1 MMLERHLRLE
11 GTRNL
16 RDVGGY
22 PTRQGGR
29 TRWRTLFRS
38 DCLDRLS
45 PAGQAWL
52 VEQAGLRMVID
63 VRDATELAER
73 PNVFAASPHLRYR
86 HIPLFDTPLPPD
98 SQPPPFD
105 VGYWRILELCQPRI
119 RAIIHTL
126 VEPGGLPALIHC
138 HAGKD
143 RTGVVVAVILAAVGV
158 QPSAIAADYALS
170 AACLGQTYID
180 ETRTWFASLGWSWEE
195 YSQLAG
201 SPAEVMLGV
210 LEELDRRYGSVA
222 GYLASI
228 GVEAAALERLR
239 ALLTEGEGAADA

>member
-1 MMLERHLRLE
+1 MERHLRLE

-52 VEQAGLRMVID
+52 
-63 VRDATELAER
+63 AE
-73 PNVFAASPHLRYR
+73 
-86 HIPLFDTPLPPD
+86 
-98 SQPPPFD
+98 
-105 VGYWRILELCQPRI
+105 
-119 RAIIHTL
+119 
-126 VEPGGLPALIHC
+126 
-138 HAGKD
+138 
-143 RTGVVVAVILAAVGV
+143 
-158 QPSAIAADYALS
+158 
-170 AACLGQTYID
+170 
-180 ETRTWFASLGWSWEE
+180 
-195 YSQLAG
+195 

-239 ALLTEGEGAADA
+239 ALLTEGDGP

>member
-1 MMLERHLRLE
+1 MERHLLLE

-22 PTRQGGR
+22 PTLEGGH

-52 VEQAGLRMVID
+52 VEAGLRTVID
-63 VRDATELAER
+63 LRDPTELAER
-73 PNVFAASPHLRYR
+73 PNVFAASPHLHYR

-98 SQPPPFD
+98 REPPPFE
-105 VGYWRILELCQPRI
+105 VGYWNILDLCQPRI
-119 RAIIHTL
+119 RAIVETL

-158 QPSAIAADYALS
+158 EPSAVAADYALS
-170 AACLGQTYID
+170 ATCLGQSYVD
-180 ETRTWFASLGWSWEE
+180 ETRVWFASLGWSWEE

-210 LEELDRRYGSVA
+210 LDGLERRYGGAA

-228 GVEAAALERLR
+228 GVTPAALGRLR
-239 ALLTEGEGAADA
+239 ALLTEE